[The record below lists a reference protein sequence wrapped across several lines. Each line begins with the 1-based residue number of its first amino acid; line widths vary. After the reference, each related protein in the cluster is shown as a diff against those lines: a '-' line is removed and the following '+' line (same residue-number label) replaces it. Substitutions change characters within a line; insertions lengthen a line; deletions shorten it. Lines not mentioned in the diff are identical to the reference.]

1 MRASFA
7 SGSKQPLLLRPG
19 LRQSSRLLQLSSIDF
34 VHEIREALAS
44 NPFLEEETPNGAAT
58 PARAMASDLDH
69 IVPDIIVRRDGQR
82 WSVDINAS
90 LRPCARLNQAYA
102 DALRASGHLR
112 RDTIARQ
119 LQEARWLLRSA
130 ERRLA
135 TIRRVA
141 ETIIEHQHDFFEYGE
156 IALKPLA
163 LRDIAAQLGLHESTI
178 SRASGNKYMATPRGL
193 YEFRYFFS
201 RELPTRS
208 GDTCSAAS
216 VRALIAQM
224 IAGEPA
230 HAPLS
235 DVALARLLAERG
247 VRVARRTV
255 SKYRGMLGLPPVETR
270 ATQARAANEGSMD
283 GTPHRH

>member
-7 SGSKQPLLLRPG
+7 SGPKQPLLLRPG
-19 LRQSSRLLQLSSIDF
+19 LRQSSRLLQLSSIEF

-44 NPFLEEETPNGAAT
+44 NPFLQEEAQDDVTA
-58 PARAMASDLDH
+58 PARAPAAGHDD
-69 IVPDIIVRRDGQR
+69 IVPDIIVRREGNGWR
-82 WSVDINAS
+82 VDVNAS

-102 DALRASGHLR
+102 DALRASGDLR
-112 RDTIARQ
+112 SDTIARQ

-163 LRDIAAQLGLHESTI
+163 LRDIAAQIGLHESTI

-216 VRALIAQM
+216 VRALIARM
-224 IAGEPA
+224 IANEPA
-230 HAPLS
+230 QAPLS
-235 DVALARLLAERG
+235 DVALARLLTERG

-255 SKYRGMLGLPPVETR
+255 SKYRSMLGLPPVEAR
-270 ATQARAANEGSMD
+270 ATQARAANEESID
-283 GTPHRH
+283 GTAHRH